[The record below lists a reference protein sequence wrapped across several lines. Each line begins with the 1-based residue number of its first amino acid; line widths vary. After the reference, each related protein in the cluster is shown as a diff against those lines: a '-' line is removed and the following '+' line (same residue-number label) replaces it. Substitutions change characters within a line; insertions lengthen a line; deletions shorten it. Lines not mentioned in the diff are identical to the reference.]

1 MYNVQKVE
9 VEDWDIAYSLDRIH
23 FFSLCVKF
31 MYMYV
36 VVTFD
41 LFFKI

>member
-23 FFSLCVKF
+23 FLCVCKI
-31 MYMYV
+31 YV
-36 VVTFD
+36 HVCSSYF
-41 LFFKI
+41 